1 MLLGVLLPQ
10 DDDGQTVMET
20 SKMLAIEELCT
31 NNEIS
36 FFDE

>member
-10 DDDGQTVMET
+10 DDDGQTVMKT
-20 SKMLAIEELCT
+20 SNMLAIEELYT